1 MPPIGATPA
10 PARRGRAPIGE
21 RAMTAAERQQRHRD
35 KLRLFGPPPPVC
47 PWHGSPDGALPAA
60 LRAALVELR
69 PVFAQQIGENA
80 IREALAP
87 LLRRVTEIERV
98 LRLTAVHEHPGR
110 ATRQR
115 PLGAAPPVQARG
127 GL

>member
-1 MPPIGATPA
+1 
-10 PARRGRAPIGE
+10 
-21 RAMTAAERQQRHRD
+21 MTAAERQRRHRE

-47 PWHGSPDGALPAA
+47 PWHGAPAGALPAA

-69 PVFAQQIGENA
+69 PVFSQQIGENA
-80 IREALAP
+80 IREAIAP

-98 LRLTAVHEHPGR
+98 LRLTAVHEPPGR

-115 PLGAAPPVQARG
+115 PLGAASPVQARG
-127 GL
+127 RL